1 MPMADSPVRCRPV
14 VKAISSDVLLDNL
27 SAVVGKCDQPAILG
41 GNESVR
47 GWSIFTAQPRE
58 VFDFYATGCQPFEQ
72 LRAFLS
78 RYRCPEGNVSNVGVP
93 FCGGWIGFF
102 GYELGRFIEKLPCQ
116 AVDDIGLP
124 LIRLAFYDKAIVYDH
139 SQRRWYLAALEDSG
153 GERISDKLAILTD
166 WLAQAHQQKDA
177 PFAQPRGKTSPP
189 VDIKS
194 NLTQTDYDRALWQI
208 HRHIRDGDVYQINF
222 SVRFAMPFV
231 GNALDLFRWQNRYN
245 PSPYAAFL
253 AWDDAAVVSASPELF
268 LEVCG
273 QTIRT
278 CPIKGTRKRRADQPP
293 SSPENQAQWQDLW
306 HSAKDQAELAMIV
319 DLERNDLAR
328 VCIPGTR
335 SVVCFRR
342 IETFPTVFH
351 AVAEIAGQLALPPT
365 PARVEQVL
373 RATFPGGS
381 ITGAPKV
388 RAMEI
393 IDALEPTARSVY
405 TGCIGWISPTFDL
418 CWNIA
423 IRTVIIKQQMAYL
436 QSGGGIVADSQPQA
450 EWQEVL
456 TKAAALTEGIAAVN
470 GATG

>member
-1 MPMADSPVRCRPV
+1 MANTPLRCQPV
-14 VKAISSDVLLDNL
+14 VKEISSDVSLDHL
-27 SAVVGKCDQPAILG
+27 CAVVGKCDQPAILG
-41 GNESVR
+41 GNASVR
-47 GWSIFTAQPRE
+47 GWSIFTAQPQE
-58 VFDFYATGCQPFEQ
+58 VFEFYATDCLPFEQ
-72 LRAFLS
+72 LRAFLN
-78 RYRCPEGNVSNVGVP
+78 RYCCQEKANSGVP
-93 FCGGWIGFF
+93 FCGGWIGFL
-102 GYELGRFIEKLPCQ
+102 GYELCRFIEKLPCQ

-139 SQRRWYLAALEDSG
+139 HHRRWYLAALEYG
-153 GERISDKLAILTD
+153 GSQSASDKLAVLAD
-166 WLAQAHQQKDA
+166 WLAQASTQKQTSFA
-177 PFAQPRGKTSPP
+177 PPRGKTPP
-189 VDIKS
+189 PADIKS
-194 NLTQTDYDRALWQI
+194 NLTQADYDRALAQI
-208 HRHIRDGDVYQINF
+208 HRHIVDGDVYQINF
-222 SVRFAMPFV
+222 SVRFAMPFA
-231 GNALDLFRWQNRYN
+231 GSALDLFRWQNRYN

-253 AWDDAAVVSASPELF
+253 AWDDAAIVSASPELF

-278 CPIKGTRKRRADQPP
+278 CPIKGTRRRWADQPP

-328 VCIPGTR
+328 VCVPGTR
-335 SVVCFRR
+335 SVVCCRR

-351 AVAEIAGQLALPPT
+351 AVAEIAGQLALPPA
-365 PARVEQVL
+365 PQRIEQIV

-405 TGCIGWISPTFDL
+405 TGAIGWISPAFDL

-423 IRTVIIKQQMAYL
+423 IRTVIIKNRMAYV

-470 GATG
+470 GAIG